1 MNPDYTRVNDIPLDG
16 YAYNLQVNKNTGK
29 IFATI
34 DDGTDTPTAVSI
46 FDINSG
52 KELMKIKSA
61 SCPSVSD
68 DGSIF
73 VFRNDETEEAVV
85 SVVIKMDYSEPFF
98 KTVADFLPCPVIS
111 GNGKVLVYDNAV
123 GTDSGYSLHA
133 SFLPDPN
140 SNSPSLT

>member
-1 MNPDYTRVNDIPLDG
+1 MGGYTQFAGADFETLNPDYTRVNDIPLDG

-46 FDINSG
+46 FDINNG

-85 SVVIKMDYSEPFF
+85 SVVDQNGLQQPFF
-98 KTVADFLPCPVIS
+98 YPALLFRVMVKFLFMIMQ
-111 GNGKVLVYDNAV
+111 
-123 GTDSGYSLHA
+123 
-133 SFLPDPN
+133 
-140 SNSPSLT
+140 